1 MSISMAAGYSE
12 QTEGAILCIEAA
24 KDWALD
30 CVSSLPRIDR
40 HVFID
45 YGAADGGTARKFW
58 NTVLSKTKS
67 LFPASEFTL
76 IGNDLPS
83 NDNQAL
89 VNSLNYQYEV
99 DKNINTYLC
108 ARSFYDQLTPSESVS
123 FGFSA
128 TAMHWLSRY
137 LELKNHTHIQATSDH
152 ENFKKFRDQAL
163 ADWELILMQRSN
175 EIIKGGKF
183 LAVNLSRDSNN
194 YYLGNNGG
202 KTLNVHDQIH
212 EIWNELFEEKIID
225 SQEYEAGTIQNFYK
239 SPEEFISPLTN
250 KESSP
255 YKSGLR
261 LVKERTVYIDCPY
274 KKRWLENKDDKL
286 FSSKLMESIRSW
298 SMHSFKS
305 ATKRTNISGDDPVN
319 LLYQRLQQRIYK
331 APEKWSLDYVEHHL
345 IIEKV

>member
-12 QTEGAILCIEAA
+12 QTEGAMLCIEAA

-45 YGAADGGTARKFW
+45 YGAADGGTARDFW
-58 NTVLSKTKS
+58 SELLSKANI
-67 LFPASEFTL
+67 LFPKSELTL

-89 VNSLNYQYEV
+89 VDSLNYQYEIY
-99 DKNINTYLC
+99 KNINTYLC
-108 ARSFYDQLTPSESVS
+108 ARSFYDQLSSSGSVS

-128 TAMHWLSRY
+128 TAMHWLSQH
-137 LELKNHTHIQATSDH
+137 LELKNHTHIQASSDK
-152 ENFKKFRDQAL
+152 ENFNKFRDQAL
-163 ADWELILMQRSN
+163 ADWELILMKRSN
-175 EIIKGGKF
+175 EIIKGGRF

-194 YYLGNNGG
+194 HYLGNNGG

-212 EIWNELFEEKIID
+212 EIWYELLEEKIID
-225 SQEYEAGTIQNFYK
+225 PEEYEAGTIQNFYK
-239 SPEEFISPLTN
+239 SPDEFISPLIN
-250 KESSP
+250 KQSIA

-274 KKRWLENKDDKL
+274 KERWLKNKDDKL
-286 FSSKLMESIRSW
+286 FSSQLMETIRSW

-305 ATKRTNISGDDPVN
+305 AIKKTNISDLNPVD
-319 LLYQRLQQRIYK
+319 LLYQRLKERIHK
-331 APEKWSLDYVEHHL
+331 NPDNWSLDYVEHHL
-345 IIEKV
+345 VIEKV

>member
-12 QTEGAILCIEAA
+12 QTEGAFLCIEAA

-30 CVSSLPRIDR
+30 CVSSLPRVDR

-45 YGAADGGTARKFW
+45 YGAADGGTARNLW
-58 NTVLSKTKS
+58 STLLSKTKI
-67 LFPASEFTL
+67 LFPKSEFTL

-89 VNSLNYQYEV
+89 VDSLNYQFEI

-108 ARSFYDQLTPSESVS
+108 ARSFYDQLAPSNSVS

-128 TAMHWLSRY
+128 TAMHWLSRH
-137 LELKNHTHIQATSDH
+137 LELKHHTHIQASSDH
-152 ENFKKFRDQAL
+152 ESFKKFRDQAL
-163 ADWELILMQRSN
+163 ADWELILIRRSN
-175 EIIKGGKF
+175 EIIEGGKF

-194 YYLGNNGG
+194 NYLGNNGG

-212 EIWNELFEEKIID
+212 EIWCELLEEGIID
-225 SQEYEAGTIQNFYK
+225 TQEYEAGTVQNFYK
-239 SPEEFISPLTN
+239 SPDEFISPLLN
-250 KESSP
+250 KESTA

-274 KKRWLENKDDKL
+274 KNRWLKHRDDKL
-286 FSSKLMESIRSW
+286 FSSQLMETIRSW
-298 SMHSFKS
+298 CMHSFKS
-305 ATKRTNISGDDPVN
+305 AIKTNVSNIDPVN
-319 LLYQRLQQRIYK
+319 LLFQRLKERIYK
-331 APEKWSLDYVEHHL
+331 APDKWSLDYVEHHL
-345 IIEKV
+345 VMEKV

>member
-12 QTEGAILCIEAA
+12 QTEGAMLCIEAA
-24 KDWALD
+24 KDWALE
-30 CVSSLPRIDR
+30 CVSSLPNRDR

-45 YGAADGGTARKFW
+45 YGAADGGTAKEFW
-58 NTVLSKTKS
+58 STILSETKL
-67 LFPASEFTL
+67 LFPRTELTL

-89 VNSLNYQYEV
+89 VDSLNYQYSLN
-99 DKNINTYLC
+99 KSINTYLC
-108 ARSFYDQLTPSESVS
+108 ARSFYDQLSSTGSIS

-128 TAMHWLSRY
+128 TAMHWLSRH
-137 LELKNHTHIQATSDH
+137 LELKNHTHIQATVDDK
-152 ENFKKFRDQAL
+152 NFITFRDQAL
-163 ADWELILMQRSN
+163 ADWEVILMQRSN

-212 EIWNELFEEKIID
+212 EIWYELLEEKIID

-239 SPEEFISPLTN
+239 SPDEFISPLTS

-274 KKRWLENKDDKL
+274 KKRWLKNKDNKL
-286 FSSKLMESIRSW
+286 FSSQLMETIRSW

-305 ATKRTNISGDDPVN
+305 ALKERNVSDINPVDI
-319 LLYQRLQQRIYK
+319 LYQRLKDRIYK
-331 APEKWSLDYVEHHL
+331 SPEKWSLDYVEHHVV
-345 IIEKV
+345 IEKV

>member
-24 KDWALD
+24 KDWAID
-30 CVSSLPRIDR
+30 CVTSLPRTDR

-45 YGAADGGTARKFW
+45 YGAADGGTAKNFW
-58 NTVLSKTKS
+58 STVLSKAKVSSPT
-67 LFPASEFTL
+67 SEFTL

-89 VNSLNYQYEV
+89 VNSLNYQYKV

-108 ARSFYDQLTPSESVS
+108 ARSFYDQLSPSDSVS

-128 TAMHWLSRY
+128 TAMHWLSRH
-137 LELKNHTHIQATSDH
+137 LELKNHTHVQASSDH
-152 ENFKKFRDQAL
+152 ENFKNFRDQAL

-183 LAVNLSRDSNN
+183 LAVNLSRDLNN
-194 YYLGNNGG
+194 NYLGNNGG

-212 EIWNELFEEKIID
+212 EIWYELLEEKIID
-225 SQEYEAGTIQNFYK
+225 SQEYEAGTVQNFYK
-239 SPEEFISPLTN
+239 SSDEFISPLIN
-250 KESSP
+250 KASNA

-274 KKRWLENKDDKL
+274 KSKWLVSKDDKL
-286 FSSKLMESIRSW
+286 FSSQLMETIRSW
-298 SMHSFKS
+298 SMHSFNS
-305 ATKRTNISGDDPVN
+305 AIKKRNLSDIDPVQ
-319 LLYQRLQQRIYK
+319 LLFQRLKERIYQ

-345 IIEKV
+345 VIEKV

>member
-12 QTEGAILCIEAA
+12 QTEGAMLCIEAA

-30 CVSSLPRIDR
+30 CVSSLPKLDR

-45 YGAADGGTARKFW
+45 YGAADGGTARDFW
-58 NTVLSKTKS
+58 SELLSKAKII
-67 LFPASEFTL
+67 FPTSELTL
-76 IGNDLPS
+76 IGNDLPT

-89 VNSLNYQYEV
+89 VNSLNYQYEI
-99 DKNINTYLC
+99 DRNINTYLC
-108 ARSFYDQLTPSESVS
+108 ARSFYDQLSSSGSVS

-128 TAMHWLSRY
+128 TAMHWLSRH
-137 LELKNHTHIQATSDH
+137 LELKNHTHIQASSDN
-152 ENFKKFRDQAL
+152 ENFEKFRDQAL

-194 YYLGNNGG
+194 NYLGNNGG

-212 EIWNELFEEKIID
+212 EIWYELLQEKIID
-225 SQEYEAGTIQNFYK
+225 SQEYEAGTVQNFYK
-239 SPEEFISPLTN
+239 SPDEFISPLIN
-250 KESSP
+250 KDSSA

-274 KKRWLENKDDKL
+274 KDRWLKNKDDEL
-286 FSSKLMESIRSW
+286 FSTALMETIRSW

-305 ATKRTNISGDDPVN
+305 AIKKTNISDLNPVD
-319 LLYQRLQQRIYK
+319 LLYQRLKERIHK
-331 APEKWSLDYVEHHL
+331 NPDNWSLDYVEHHL
-345 IIEKV
+345 VIEKV

>member
-12 QTEGAILCIEAA
+12 QTEGATLCIDAA

-30 CVSSLPRIDR
+30 CISSLPRVDR

-45 YGAADGGTARKFW
+45 YGAADGGTAKEFW
-58 NTVLSKTKS
+58 KDILSKTKS
-67 LFPASEFTL
+67 EFPSSELTL

-89 VNSLNYQYEV
+89 VDSLNYQYEI
-99 DKNINTYLC
+99 DNEINTYVC
-108 ARSFYDQLTPSESVS
+108 ARSFYSQLAASSSVS

-128 TAMHWLSRY
+128 TAMHWLSRH
-137 LELKNHTHIQATSDH
+137 LELKQHTHIQASQDD
-152 ENFKKFRDQAL
+152 ENFEKFRDQAL
-163 ADWELILMQRSN
+163 ADWNLILMQRCN
-175 EIIKGGKF
+175 ELIKGGRF

-194 YYLGNNGG
+194 FYLGNNGG

-212 EIWNELFEEKIID
+212 EIWYELFQEKIID
-225 SQEYEAGTIQNFYK
+225 PDEYEAGTVQNFYK
-239 SPEEFISPLTN
+239 SSDEFVEPLTN
-250 KESSP
+250 KVSDA

-274 KKRWLENKDDKL
+274 KRRWLENKDDNL
-286 FSSKLMESIRSW
+286 FSQQLMETIRSW

-305 ATKRTNISGDDPVN
+305 AIKRTKNPEINPVN
-319 LLYQRLQQRIYK
+319 ILYQRLKERIEK
-331 APEKWSLDYVEHHL
+331 APNQWSLDYVEHHL
-345 IIEKV
+345 VMEKV

>member
-24 KDWALD
+24 KDWAID
-30 CVSSLPRIDR
+30 CVSSLPKLDR
-40 HVFID
+40 HVFVD
-45 YGAADGGTARKFW
+45 YGAADGGTAKNFW
-58 NTVLSKTKS
+58 STVISKSTN
-67 LFPASEFTL
+67 LFPSSEFTL

-89 VNSLNYQYEV
+89 INSLNYQFEV

-108 ARSFYDQLTPSESVS
+108 AKSFYEQLASSGSVS

-128 TAMHWLSRY
+128 TAMHWLSRH
-137 LELKNHTHIQATSDH
+137 LELKNHTHIQACINH
-152 ENFKKFRDQAL
+152 ENFNKFRDQAI
-163 ADWELILMQRSN
+163 ADWELILTQRSN
-175 EIIKGGKF
+175 EIVKGGRF

-194 YYLGNNGG
+194 NYLGNNGG

-212 EIWNELFEEKIID
+212 EIWYELLEEKIID
-225 SQEYEAGTIQNFYK
+225 LQEYEAGTVQNFYK
-239 SPEEFISPLTN
+239 SPDEFVNPLIDKNSTT
-250 KESSP
+250 

-274 KKRWLENKDDKL
+274 KKRWLENHDDKL
-286 FSSKLMESIRSW
+286 FSSQLMETIRSW

-305 ATKRTNISGDDPVN
+305 AIKKTNISDVDPVN
-319 LLYQRLQQRIYK
+319 LLYQRLRERIYK
-331 APEKWSLDYVEHHL
+331 SPDKCSLDYVEHHL
-345 IIEKV
+345 IMEKV

>member
-12 QTEGAILCIEAA
+12 QTEGAMLCIKAA
-24 KDWALD
+24 EDWALE
-30 CVSSLPRIDR
+30 CVSSLPNLDR

-45 YGAADGGTARKFW
+45 YGAADGGTAREFW
-58 NTVLSKTKS
+58 STILSKTNI
-67 LFPASEFTL
+67 LFPRSELTL

-89 VNSLNYQYEV
+89 VDSLNYQHSV
-99 DKNINTYLC
+99 NKNINTYLC
-108 ARSFYDQLTPSESVS
+108 ARSFYDQLSSSSSVS

-128 TAMHWLSRY
+128 TAMHWLSRH
-137 LELKNHTHIQATSDH
+137 LELNNHTHIQAASDNK
-152 ENFKKFRDQAL
+152 NFNKFRDQAL

-183 LAVNLSRDSNN
+183 LAVNLSRDSANN
-194 YYLGNNGG
+194 YLGNNGG

-212 EIWNELFEEKIID
+212 EIWYELLEEKIID

-239 SPEEFISPLTN
+239 SPDEFISPLIN
-250 KESSP
+250 KQSSP

-261 LVKERTVYIDCPY
+261 LLKERTVYIDCPY
-274 KKRWLENKDDKL
+274 KKRWRKNNDNKL
-286 FSSKLMESIRSW
+286 FSSQLMETIRSW

-305 ATKRTNISGDDPVN
+305 ALKRRNVSDMNPVDI
-319 LLYQRLQQRIYK
+319 LYQRLKERIYK
-331 APEKWSLDYVEHHL
+331 EPDKWSLDYVEHHL
-345 IIEKV
+345 IIERV

>member
-1 MSISMAAGYSE
+1 MAAGYSE
-12 QTEGAILCIEAA
+12 QTEGALLCIEAA
-24 KDWALD
+24 KDLALD

-45 YGAADGGTARKFW
+45 YGAADGGTARDFW
-58 NTVLSKTKS
+58 NALLTKAKI
-67 LFPASEFTL
+67 LFPRSELTL

-89 VNSLNYQYEV
+89 VNSLNYQYAI

-108 ARSFYDQLTPSESVS
+108 ARSFYDQLSPTDSVS

-128 TAMHWLSRY
+128 TAMHWLSRR
-137 LELKNHTHIQATSDH
+137 LELKNHTHIQASSDNK
-152 ENFKKFRDQAL
+152 NFNKFRDQAL
-163 ADWELILMQRSN
+163 VDWELILMRRST

-212 EIWNELFEEKIID
+212 EIWYELLEEKIID
-225 SQEYEAGTIQNFYK
+225 LEEYEAGTIQNFYK
-239 SPEEFISPLTN
+239 SPDEFIYPLIN
-250 KESSP
+250 KESTV

-274 KKRWLENKDDKL
+274 KERWLKNKDDKL
-286 FSSKLMESIRSW
+286 FSSQLMETIRSW

-305 ATKRTNISGDDPVN
+305 AIKKTNVSDLNPVD
-319 LLYQRLQQRIYK
+319 LLYQRLKERINK
-331 APEKWSLDYVEHHL
+331 TPDNWSLDYVEHHL
-345 IIEKV
+345 VIEKV

>member
-12 QTEGAILCIEAA
+12 QTEGAFLCIEAA
-24 KDWALD
+24 KDWAID
-30 CVSSLPRIDR
+30 CVTSLPRTDR

-45 YGAADGGTARKFW
+45 YGAADGGTAKNFW
-58 NTVLSKTKS
+58 STVLSKAKVSSPT
-67 LFPASEFTL
+67 SEFTL

-108 ARSFYDQLTPSESVS
+108 ARSFYDQLSPSDSVS

-128 TAMHWLSRY
+128 TAMHWLSRH
-137 LELKNHTHIQATSDH
+137 LELKNHTHVQASSDH
-152 ENFKKFRDQAL
+152 ENFKNFRDQAL

-183 LAVNLSRDSNN
+183 LAVNLSRDLNN
-194 YYLGNNGG
+194 NYLGNNGG

-212 EIWNELFEEKIID
+212 EIWYELLEENIID
-225 SQEYEAGTIQNFYK
+225 IKEYEAGTVQNFYK
-239 SPEEFISPLTN
+239 SPDEFIAPLIN
-250 KESSP
+250 KDSSA

-274 KKRWLENKDDKL
+274 KRKWLENKDDKL
-286 FSSKLMESIRSW
+286 FSLKLMETIRSW

-305 ATKRTNISGDDPVN
+305 AINRTNFSEVDPIN
-319 LLYQRLQQRIYK
+319 LLYQRLRERIYK
-331 APEKWSLDYVEHHL
+331 SPEKWSLDYVEHHL
-345 IIEKV
+345 VIEKV